1 MKRTIPFKY
10 SDCGVRHATTIA
22 GSRWKLIIVY
32 ALRER
37 TMRFGQLHAI
47 VGNISSKVLTNC
59 LRELEADE
67 VLVRNAVSPSRVEYS
82 LTEVGRALVPILV
95 ELVKWDKKFFP
106 QAVEQVA

>member
-1 MKRTIPFKY
+1 MKQTIPTKY
-10 SDCGVRHATTIA
+10 TYCPVEHVTAIA

-32 ALRER
+32 VLRER

-47 VGNISSKVLTNC
+47 VGDISAKVLTNC

-67 VLVRNAVSPSRVEYS
+67 VLVRHAISPSRVEYS
-82 LTEVGRALVPILV
+82 LTEKGRELVPILV

-106 QAVEQVA
+106 AAVEKVA